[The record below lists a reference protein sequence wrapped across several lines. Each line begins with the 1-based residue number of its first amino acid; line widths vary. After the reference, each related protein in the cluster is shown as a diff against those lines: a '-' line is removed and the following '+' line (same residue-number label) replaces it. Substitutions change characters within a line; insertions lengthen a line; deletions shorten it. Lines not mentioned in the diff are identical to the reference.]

1 MGTSKRIVL
10 VIFDAGGGHRAA
22 AQALTAAIEQQGR
35 PWQVDLLNLQEV
47 LDPIDPLLKIA
58 GIRIQ
63 DFYNLI
69 LRTGMTLG
77 AAQLLR
83 VLHGAIGY
91 AHPRT
96 VVLFKKRWGGN
107 PPDLVASLI
116 PHFNAS
122 IHASLAQHSP
132 ETPFVT
138 ILTDLADYPPHFW
151 IEPQKQ
157 FVICGTDRAV
167 EQASQCGHPPERVFR
182 ASGMILH
189 PRFYEPCLLD
199 RAVERQKLGLKPDLP
214 TGLVMFGGQGARVML
229 KIVERLDGSR
239 LPLQLIAICGRNQR
253 LVEKLKARKWLHPML
268 VMGFTTD
275 VPYYMR
281 LADFFIGKPGPG
293 SISEAV
299 AMKLPVIVQSN
310 SWTLPQE
317 RYNTQ
322 WVEETGVGVATP
334 SFERIGS
341 VVESLLNPPAFARFK
356 SNVEAQHNRAVF
368 EIPDMLEQI
377 MEGSPLHAR
386 TCVPQAEG
394 DAVSLP
400 HLTRHGV
407 IS

>member
-1 MGTSKRIVL
+1 MGASKRLVL

-22 AQALTAAIEQQGR
+22 AQALAAAIERQGR
-35 PWQVDLLNLQEV
+35 PWQIDLLNLQEV

-58 GIRIQ
+58 GVRIQ

-69 LRTGMTLG
+69 LRTGLTLG

-83 VLHGAIGY
+83 VLHAAVRY
-91 AHPRT
+91 ARPRT
-96 VVLFKKRWGGN
+96 VVLLKKRWGGN

-122 IHASLAQHSP
+122 IYASLAQHSP

-151 IEPQKQ
+151 IEPQRQ
-157 FVICGTDRAV
+157 FLICGSGKAV
-167 EQASQCGHPPERVFR
+167 DQARLCGYPPERVFQ

-189 PRFYEPCLLD
+189 PRFYEPCSLD
-199 RAVERQKLGLKPDLP
+199 RAVERRKLGLKPDLP
-214 TGLVMFGGQGARVML
+214 TGLIMFGGQGARVML
-229 KIVERLDGSR
+229 KIVERLDGAH

-253 LVEKLKARKWLHPML
+253 LVENLKARKTRCP
-268 VMGFTTD
+268 VFVTGFTTD
-275 VPYYMR
+275 VPYFMR

-322 WVEETGVGVATP
+322 WVEESGVGVATRG
-334 SFERIGS
+334 FGTIAG
-341 VVESLLNPPAFARFK
+341 VVESLLDPAAFARAK
-356 SNVEAQHNRAVF
+356 SKVEAQHNRAVF
-368 EIPDMLEQI
+368 EIPDMLARI
-377 MEGSPLHAR
+377 MELSQPCKSPTVRQENNWAL
-386 TCVPQAEG
+386 P
-394 DAVSLP
+394 VSRP
-400 HLTRHGV
+400 
-407 IS
+407 